1 MSLPDLAAVLW
12 RQRELLERLAYKLE
26 CERLLLTSG
35 RTKYLASATSEV
47 EILTD
52 EVALLEMQRA
62 AIADGVCR
70 ELGIELG
77 ASLED
82 LAAAASPPWTAMLLD
97 HREALIA
104 VTTELASLAETNR
117 QITTTGLAA
126 VEATLATIGVREGTT
141 SRGYDAK
148 GRTDVIAGH
157 ARAMIDRAL

>member
-26 CERLLLTSG
+26 CERLLMTTG
-35 RTKYLASATSEV
+35 RTRWLAAATSEV
-47 EILTD
+47 EIVTD
-52 EVALLEMQRA
+52 EVALLELQRA
-62 AIADGVCR
+62 AVADAVCR
-70 ELGIELG
+70 ELGLEPG

-97 HREALIA
+97 HREALLA
-104 VTTELASLAETNR
+104 LTAELASLAEATR

-126 VEATLATIGVREGTT
+126 VEATLASVGMRDGTT

-148 GRTDVIAGH
+148 GRTDVIVGQG
-157 ARAMIDRAL
+157 RAMVDRAL